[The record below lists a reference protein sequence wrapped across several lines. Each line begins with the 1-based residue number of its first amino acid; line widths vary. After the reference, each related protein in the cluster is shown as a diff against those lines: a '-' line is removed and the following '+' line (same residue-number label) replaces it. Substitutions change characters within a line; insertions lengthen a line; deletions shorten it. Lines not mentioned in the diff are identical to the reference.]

1 MLNITTIPSVKVP
14 LTDANSQLVTTQWY
28 RYFYNLTE
36 ITGASTGVIP
46 TNRGGTGQTSYTNGQ
61 LLIGNSVT
69 GSLNKNTLT
78 AGSGVTI
85 TNGPGTITI
94 SSGGVTSLIAGV
106 GIGVSS
112 PTGDVIV
119 SNTGVLSFSTGFT
132 GLTPASNTSGAIT
145 LGGVLNVANGGT
157 ALSSYAIGD
166 LLYATASTTLSKL
179 PIGVNTYILASTGT
193 APEWV
198 APSAVVIGS
207 ATNLVG
213 GLANE
218 IAYQTAPS
226 TTGFITAPTT
236 AGTYLNWSGT
246 AFQWSPISSGSA
258 PVTKTADFTVAAGEI
273 WIINN
278 KSGSSCTATL
288 PSPSTSVGRTLT
300 FQNYQAQLLVSA
312 SSNVVPLGGGAAGVS
327 ILAANTGNWATM
339 VSDGT
344 NWIIMLAALGASDVE
359 FLTTEGNDILI
370 TEDNNELIT

>member
-1 MLNITTIPSVKVP
+1 MLNITTVPSVKVP
-14 LTDANSQLVTTQWY
+14 IIDPNSQLVTTQWY

-36 ITGASTGVIP
+36 ATGASTGVLP

-78 AGSGVTI
+78 AGTAITI

-94 SSGGVTSLIAGV
+94 SGGGVTSLIAGV
-106 GIGVSS
+106 GIGISS
-112 PTGDVIV
+112 PTGDVTV
-119 SNTGVLSFSTGFT
+119 SNTGVLSFSAGLTGFT
-132 GLTPASNTSGAIT
+132 PSTTSAGAIT

-166 LLYATASTTLSKL
+166 LLYATAATTLSKL
-179 PIGVNTYILASTGT
+179 PIGVSTYILASTGS
-193 APEWV
+193 APQWV
-198 APSAVVIGS
+198 DPATIIG
-207 ATNLVG
+207 
-213 GLANE
+213 
-218 IAYQTAPS
+218 
-226 TTGFITAPTT
+226 
-236 AGTYLNWSGT
+236 GT
-246 AFQWSPISSGSA
+246 A

-278 KSGSSCTATL
+278 KSGSTCTATL

-300 FQNYQAQLLVSA
+300 FQNYLAQLLVSA
-312 SSNVVPLGGGAAGVS
+312 SANVVPLGGGAAGVS

-344 NWIIMLAALGASDVE
+344 NWIIMLAASNVSAVE
-359 FLTTEGNDILI
+359 FLATEGNDILI
-370 TEDNNELIT
+370 TENNNELIT